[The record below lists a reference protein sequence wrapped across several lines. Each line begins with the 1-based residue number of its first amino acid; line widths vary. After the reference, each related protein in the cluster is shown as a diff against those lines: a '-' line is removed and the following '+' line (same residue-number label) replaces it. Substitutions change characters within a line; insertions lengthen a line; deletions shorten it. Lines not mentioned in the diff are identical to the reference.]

1 VKHNTKRAI
10 LSAAGLLLFSM
21 VLISTASAAE
31 LKLTDFTGNGSNPID
46 GTGDAKP
53 LMIEVVSI
61 VAGFFLLTC
70 VIAVFASGSTANVG
84 NILHNVTIRSR
95 GIVGVV
101 TVLGVI
107 FAVIVTLVLFF
118 HLYNKYLNGM

>member
-1 VKHNTKRAI
+1 MDIGKI
-10 LSAAGLLLFSM
+10 FILLLFSM
-21 VLISTASAAE
+21 VLMNTAAAAE
-31 LKLTDFTGNGSNPID
+31 LKLTDFTSSDSNPVD
-46 GTGDAKP
+46 GVGDAKP
-53 LMIEVVSI
+53 LMIEVVAI
-61 VAGFFLLTC
+61 VVGFFLLTC
-70 VIAVFASGSTANVG
+70 IIAVFASGSTANVG

-95 GIVGVV
+95 GILGVV